1 MNFTGWLFFKD
12 HIRFKFCRFKVMS
25 IHLSNRRNVLWKES
39 LKSDGKQSTLGW
51 THRTQKGH
59 YTWRW
64 KSKCGG
70 VKSVCFV
77 VWWLTLCTINSIR
90 NKCKTCVIFFH
101 TLVFVRQNNA
111 MSYNIFSFKLFK
123 INYTNNRKH
132 AIFILGNHFFGAFK
146 LFLILMANVIINYK
160 HYCWH

>member
-1 MNFTGWLFFKD
+1 MGNNQ
-12 HIRFKFCRFKVMS
+12 
-25 IHLSNRRNVLWKES
+25 LSDELTEHK
-39 LKSDGKQSTLGW
+39 KAT
-51 THRTQKGH
+51 THDVGNPGPGLRPAQ
-59 YTWRW
+59 
-64 KSKCGG
+64 KCGG